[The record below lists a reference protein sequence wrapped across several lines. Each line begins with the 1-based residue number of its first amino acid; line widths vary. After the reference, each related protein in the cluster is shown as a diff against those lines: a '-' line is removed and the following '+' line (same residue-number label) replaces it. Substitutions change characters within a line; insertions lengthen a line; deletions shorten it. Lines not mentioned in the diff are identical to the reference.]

1 MNSSREVLL
10 KPHSSMTDCQEV
22 STQKIILVSYSTVA
36 GSSGSGKTSLIFT
49 LTRGIFPSDFVPG
62 RFEGWS
68 IAAAATP
75 KESLNDLRKVPT
87 GKAYLVN
94 LTFWEDRPRLNL
106 WEKEVRERKELE
118 EAEERSRKKSE
129 ERRKK
134 VTLHYSN
141 TSSTV
146 FEIHRKVSFKS
157 ELRLHFEL
165 AKVHEN
171 CQKNGPFLKGQKL
184 VENATFWV
192 IFRHCEPSLNEA
204 VHFLAKKI

>member
-1 MNSSREVLL
+1 M
-10 KPHSSMTDCQEV
+10 
-22 STQKIILVSYSTVA
+22 A
-36 GSSGSGKTSLIFT
+36 GSKGCGKTSLIFT
-49 LTRGIFPSDFVPG
+49 LTRGIFPGDFVPG

-118 EAEERSRKKSE
+118 EAEAAAAARKKSE

-134 VTLHYSN
+134 VFYPVVA
-141 TSSTV
+141 ST
-146 FEIHRKVSFKS
+146 R
-157 ELRLHFEL
+157 RL
-165 AKVHEN
+165 
-171 CQKNGPFLKGQKL
+171 
-184 VENATFWV
+184 
-192 IFRHCEPSLNEA
+192 SLNEA
-204 VHFLAKKI
+204 VHFLETKKI

>member
-1 MNSSREVLL
+1 MREILL
-10 KPHSSMTDCQEV
+10 FS
-22 STQKIILVSYSTVA
+22 VA
-36 GSSGSGKTSLIFT
+36 GSKGCGKTSLIFT
-49 LTRGIFPSDFVPG
+49 LTRGIFPGDFVPG

-141 TSSTV
+141 TSTKARCLKIT
-146 FEIHRKVSFKS
+146 EKVSFNIAS
-157 ELRLHFEL
+157 EASYVYILT
-165 AKVHEN
+165 KVH
-171 CQKNGPFLKGQKL
+171 
-184 VENATFWV
+184 
-192 IFRHCEPSLNEA
+192 
-204 VHFLAKKI
+204 

>member
-1 MNSSREVLL
+1 MKSFSKKFSVLFKKAPWRIDRKRVVVFFLQKWTREILL
-10 KPHSSMTDCQEV
+10 FS
-22 STQKIILVSYSTVA
+22 VA
-36 GSSGSGKTSLIFT
+36 GSKGCGKTSLIFT
-49 LTRGIFPSDFVPG
+49 LTRGIFPGDFVPG

-118 EAEERSRKKSE
+118 EAEAAAAARKKSE

-134 VTLHYSN
+134 VFYPVA
-141 TSSTV
+141 ST
-146 FEIHRKVSFKS
+146 R
-157 ELRLHFEL
+157 RL
-165 AKVHEN
+165 
-171 CQKNGPFLKGQKL
+171 
-184 VENATFWV
+184 
-192 IFRHCEPSLNEA
+192 SLNEA
-204 VHFLAKKI
+204 VHFLETKKI

>member
-146 FEIHRKVSFKS
+146 FEIHRKVSFKIES
-157 ELRLHFEL
+157 EASYVYILSWQKFMKI
-165 AKVHEN
+165 AK
-171 CQKNGPFLKGQKL
+171 KM
-184 VENATFWV
+184 
-192 IFRHCEPSLNEA
+192 
-204 VHFLAKKI
+204 VHF

>member
-1 MNSSREVLL
+1 M
-10 KPHSSMTDCQEV
+10 
-22 STQKIILVSYSTVA
+22 A

-49 LTRGIFPSDFVPG
+49 LTRGIFPGDFVPG

-134 VTLHYSN
+134 VTLHHSN
-141 TSSTV
+141 TSTKARCLKIT
-146 FEIHRKVSFKS
+146 EKVSFNIAS
-157 ELRLHFEL
+157 EASYVYILT
-165 AKVHEN
+165 KVH
-171 CQKNGPFLKGQKL
+171 
-184 VENATFWV
+184 
-192 IFRHCEPSLNEA
+192 
-204 VHFLAKKI
+204 

>member
-1 MNSSREVLL
+1 M
-10 KPHSSMTDCQEV
+10 
-22 STQKIILVSYSTVA
+22 A
-36 GSSGSGKTSLIFT
+36 GSTGCGKTSLIFT
-49 LTRGIFPSDFVPG
+49 LTRGIFPVDFVPG

-118 EAEERSRKKSE
+118 EAEERSRKQSE

-134 VTLHYSN
+134 VTSIVHTMHYS
-141 TSSTV
+141 T
-146 FEIHRKVSFKS
+146 
-157 ELRLHFEL
+157 
-165 AKVHEN
+165 
-171 CQKNGPFLKGQKL
+171 
-184 VENATFWV
+184 ATKE
-192 IFRHCEPSLNEA
+192 RTKP
-204 VHFLAKKI
+204 K

>member
-1 MNSSREVLL
+1 M
-10 KPHSSMTDCQEV
+10 
-22 STQKIILVSYSTVA
+22 A
-36 GSSGSGKTSLIFT
+36 GSKGCGKTSLIFT
-49 LTRGIFPSDFVPG
+49 LTRGIFPGDFVPG

-118 EAEERSRKKSE
+118 EAEAAAAARKKSE

-134 VTLHYSN
+134 VFHPVVA
-141 TSSTV
+141 ST
-146 FEIHRKVSFKS
+146 R
-157 ELRLHFEL
+157 RL
-165 AKVHEN
+165 
-171 CQKNGPFLKGQKL
+171 
-184 VENATFWV
+184 
-192 IFRHCEPSLNEA
+192 SLNEA
-204 VHFLAKKI
+204 VHFLETKKI